1 MREFT
6 KNFVLD
12 KIDRTEEEINIVSSF
27 DDMVQF
33 IAPIVFETWVNKDLR
48 KWYAFLMFL
57 GGKTYREIG
66 ETFAVNGSTIQ
77 QWLIKSLRIV
87 RDSKEFR
94 SKYGTK
100 RRTGEII
107 MH

>member
-6 KNFVLD
+6 KQFILD
-12 KIDRTEEEINIVSSF
+12 KLNRTEDEINMVSSF
-27 DDMVQF
+27 DEMVWF
-33 IAPIVFETWVNKDLR
+33 ISPIVYRTWSDKDPR
-48 KWYAFLMFL
+48 KWEAFDMFIK
-57 GGKTYREIG
+57 GSTYREIG
-66 ETFAVNGSTIQ
+66 EAFAVNGSTVQ

-94 SKYGTK
+94 SKYGVK
-100 RRTGEII
+100 RHTGEII

>member
-12 KIDRTEEEINIVSSF
+12 KIDRTEKEINMISTF
-27 DDMVQF
+27 DELIWF
-33 IAPIVFETWVNKDLR
+33 IRPIVYKTWVNKDPR
-48 KWYAFLMFL
+48 KWEAFQMFL
-57 GGKTYREIG
+57 EGRSYNDIG
-66 ETFAVNGSTIQ
+66 SSFGVRGSSVQ

-94 SKYGTK
+94 NKYGVK

>member
-6 KNFVLD
+6 KNFVLE
-12 KIDRTEEEINIVSSF
+12 KLGRTEEEINRISSF
-27 DDMVQF
+27 DELIWF
-33 IAPIVFETWVNKDLR
+33 IRPIVYKTWVNKDPR
-48 KWYAFLMFL
+48 KWEAFQMFL
-57 GGKTYREIG
+57 EGRSYNDIG
-66 ETFAVNGSTIQ
+66 SSFGVRGSSVQ

-94 SKYGTK
+94 NKYGVK

>member
-12 KIDRTEEEINIVSSF
+12 KIDRTEEEINMVSSF
-27 DDMVQF
+27 DDMVLF
-33 IAPIVFETWVNKDLR
+33 IAPIIFGTWATRDIR
-48 KWYAFLMFL
+48 KWYAFIMFL

-66 ETFAVNGSTIQ
+66 EAFAVNGSTIQ

-94 SKYGTK
+94 NKYGVK

-107 MH
+107 MR